1 MDIQNSPRI
10 NFGAIPRASYKL
22 PSGENVRI
30 LEMEAR
36 DLPFIT
42 KLSDNMDEFM
52 TKREIETVTDKR
64 LIIDTAFKIIK
75 EMLNKPTKPT
85 TNQPK
90 THLFIA
96 ECDSD
101 ICGVLVGGLP
111 KKTPKGDLRHS
122 SRGGAKR
129 SETELNWLA
138 TWTPSANTKR
148 KGVGKILMSEYIDT
162 FKQDGVKKA
171 FIQSEIP
178 SLSFA
183 QKFYEGLGFK
193 ALSEQKPHS
202 QIEKNKDIVGC
213 VEDLYDYD
221 IVPMLGK
228 TEDVNKVKKE
238 IFHQYNRTPLKHE
251 SVDISANLSSVLP

>member
-1 MDIQNSPRI
+1 MDIQNSPKI

-85 TNQPK
+85 PNQPK

-111 KKTPKGDLRHS
+111 KKTPKRDLRHS

-183 QKFYEGLGFK
+183 QKFYESLGFK

-251 SVDISANLSSVLP
+251 SVDISENLSSVLP

>member
-1 MDIQNSPRI
+1 MDIQNSPKI

-22 PSGENVRI
+22 SSGENVRI
-30 LEMEAR
+30 LEIEAR

-42 KLSDNMDEFM
+42 KLSNNMDEFM
-52 TKREIETVTDKR
+52 NKHEIETVTDKR

-75 EMLNKPTKPT
+75 EMLNKSTQPTP
-85 TNQPK
+85 NQPK
-90 THLFIA
+90 TNMFIA

-122 SRGGAKR
+122 SRGGVKKN
-129 SETELNWLA
+129 ETELNWLA
-138 TWTPSANTKR
+138 TWTPNANTKR
-148 KGVGKILMSEYIDT
+148 KGLGKILMSEYIDT
-162 FKQDGVKKA
+162 FEHDGVKKA

-183 QKFYEGLGFK
+183 QKFYESLGFK
-193 ALSEQKPHS
+193 AISEQKPHS

-213 VEDLYDYD
+213 VEELYDYE

-228 TEDVNKVKKE
+228 TENVNKIKKE
-238 IFHQYNRTPLKHE
+238 IETITNFNEIRKSML
-251 SVDISANLSSVLP
+251 D

>member
-1 MDIQNSPRI
+1 MDIQNSPKI

-52 TKREIETVTDKR
+52 NKREIETVTDKR

-85 TNQPK
+85 QNQPK

-251 SVDISANLSSVLP
+251 SVDISENLSSVLS